1 MIFISLRILHF
12 GILLKY
18 FETGSGQA
26 GKPKIPSKIE
36 RLCLIK
42 ISLKRVLSNSRKIYI
57 YVLNFQNVIILHL
70 AYDVDNDDENFI
82 SLTQSI
88 FKIQP
93 PNFAN
98 ILYSI
103 GKLL

>member
-1 MIFISLRILHF
+1 MGSRGGGYQGPIFISLRILHF

-42 ISLKRVLSNSRKIYI
+42 ISLKRVLSNSRKNYI
-57 YVLNFQNVIILHL
+57 YALNFENVIILHFGISPKYL
-70 AYDVDNDDENFI
+70 KKCYSDFI
-82 SLTQSI
+82 
-88 FKIQP
+88 F
-93 PNFAN
+93 
-98 ILYSI
+98 
-103 GKLL
+103 